1 VQIIFNILLNIPLTD
16 FKGEVAALLA
26 AGLWAVASVVYGRL
40 GQRIP
45 PLQLNLLK
53 GIIAI
58 ALLTITIFVRREF
71 FPTVTIVPLSLLLL
85 SGVIGIGLGD
95 LAFLAAINSFGA
107 RRTLLMGTLAP
118 PMTAIIAQIF
128 LQEKLNVNAWCGIL
142 LTIVGVA
149 WVVTERLPDT
159 SGNSSTQLLRGI
171 NFGLLAAIA
180 NAIGGVLSRAALANS
195 SIPPLWASLFR
206 LIAGVLILLPLVW
219 LSWRRGYNK
228 VTQTCPPVPPRS
240 ATPHQPFNT
249 RVGKFE
255 QFSSRGKIILSELQS
270 TRVILATCFAAFCGT
285 YLGIWLQQ
293 TAIKFTAAGIAL
305 TLLQT
310 SPLFI
315 MPLAICM
322 GEKVSTRAIAG
333 VVIAIAGIG
342 LLFYLR

>member
-1 VQIIFNILLNIPLTD
+1 MQIIFNIFLNIPLTD

-26 AGLWAVASVVYGRL
+26 AGFWAVASVVYGRL

-71 FPTVTIVPLSLLLL
+71 FPILTIVPLSLLLL
-85 SGVIGIGLGD
+85 SGIVGIGLGD

-149 WVVTERLPDT
+149 WVVTERLPDS
-159 SGNSSTQLLRGI
+159 SGNSSTQLSRGI
-171 NFGLLAAIA
+171 GFGLLAAIA
-180 NAIGGVLSRAALANS
+180 NAIGGVLSRAALANT

-219 LSWRRGYNK
+219 LSWRRG
-228 VTQTCPPVPPRS
+228 R
-240 ATPHQPFNT
+240 
-249 RVGKFE
+249 
-255 QFSSRGKIILSELQS
+255 IILSELQS
-270 TRVILATCFAAFCGT
+270 TRVIIATFFAAFCGT

-293 TAIKFTAAGIAL
+293 TAIKFTPAGIAL

-322 GEKVSTRAIAG
+322 GEKVSFRAIAG
-333 VVIAIAGIG
+333 VVIAIAGIA

>member
-1 VQIIFNILLNIPLTD
+1 MQIIFNIFLNIPATD

-71 FPTVTIVPLSLLLL
+71 FPTLTIVPLSLLLL

-128 LQEKLNVNAWCGIL
+128 LQEKLSVSAWCGIL

-149 WVVTERLPDT
+149 WVVTERLPD
-159 SGNSSTQLLRGI
+159 SSSNSSMQLSRGI

-180 NAIGGVLSRAALANS
+180 NAIGGVLSRAALANT

-219 LSWRRGYNK
+219 LSWRRG
-228 VTQTCPPVPPRS
+228 R
-240 ATPHQPFNT
+240 
-249 RVGKFE
+249 
-255 QFSSRGKIILSELQS
+255 IILSELQS
-270 TRVILATCFAAFCGT
+270 TRVIIATCFAAFCGT

-293 TAIKFTAAGIAL
+293 TAIKFTAVGIAL

-322 GEKVSTRAIAG
+322 GEKLSLRAIAG

>member
-1 VQIIFNILLNIPLTD
+1 MPLPD
-16 FKGEVAALLA
+16 LKGEVAALSA

-58 ALLTITIFVRREF
+58 ALLTITICLRGEF
-71 FPTVTIVPLSLLLL
+71 LPNIAFVPLCLLLL

-128 LQEKLNVNAWCGIL
+128 LQEKLNVSAWSGIL
-142 LTIVGVA
+142 LTIVGVG

-159 SGNSSTQLLRGI
+159 KDNSSMQLSRGI
-171 NFGLLAAIA
+171 GFGLLAAIA

-195 SIPPLWASLFR
+195 SIAPLWASLFR
-206 LIAGVLILLPLVW
+206 LIAAVLILLPLIW
-219 LSWRRGYNK
+219 LSWRRG
-228 VTQTCPPVPPRS
+228 R
-240 ATPHQPFNT
+240 
-249 RVGKFE
+249 
-255 QFSSRGKIILSELQS
+255 IILSELQS

-293 TAIKFTAAGIAL
+293 TAIKFTAVGIAL

-322 GEKVSTRAIAG
+322 GEKVSLRAIAG
-333 VVIAIAGIG
+333 VGMAIAGIA